1 MGIHVVMLTGDNE
14 RTARAIGRQAG
25 VDEVIAGVLPEGKES
40 VIRTLKKK
48 GKTCMVGD
56 GINDS
61 PALSAADAGIAVS
74 DGSELARE
82 IADITIPADNLYQIV
97 RLKYLSQALMRRIN
111 RNYKEIVGINTL
123 LILLGVGGMIQ
134 PTTTAM
140 FHNMSTIAI
149 SLQSMQNLSEIEE
162 V

>member
-74 DGSELARE
+74 DGSELARG
-82 IADITIPADNLYQIV
+82 IADIPIPADNLYQIV

>member
-1 MGIHVVMLTGDNE
+1 MLTGDNE

>member
-1 MGIHVVMLTGDNE
+1 
-14 RTARAIGRQAG
+14 
-25 VDEVIAGVLPEGKES
+25 
-40 VIRTLKKK
+40 
-48 GKTCMVGD
+48 MVGY

-61 PALSAADAGIAVS
+61 PSLSASDAGIAVS

-82 IADITIPADNLYQIV
+82 IADITIPADNLSQIV